1 MKVAIVSSSDGKGGA
16 PKATY
21 RLHQGLH
28 HCGVHSQMVVQSRTH
43 TQSHVTGPRTKV
55 ARAMGQI
62 RPTLDGLPKYAYPAR
77 ESVVYSVQWLPD
89 RLPGRVRQLQPNVVN
104 LHWVC
109 GGFVQIESI
118 AKLNR
123 PLVWTLH
130 DMWPFTGGCHYS
142 GDCRGY
148 EHNCGVCPRLG
159 SNTAWDLSRLT
170 WQRKARAWRNVS
182 LTVVTPSRWLAQ
194 CARTSTL
201 FGQRRIEVIP
211 NGIDTA
217 VYKPLGQSY
226 ARYILNLPQEKPL
239 ILFGAL
245 NATAD
250 RRKGYAL
257 LRPALQQLQS
267 SRWSKPPELILL
279 GAEQSDLEKQT
290 GFKTH
295 CLGNFSDDV
304 ALALAYSAAD
314 IFVAPSLQ
322 ENLPNTVLE
331 SLACGTPAVAFNI
344 GGMPDLIEDQANGYL
359 AEPYR
364 VEDLANGMAWILQD
378 GDRHQQLSGRARQKV
393 EQQFSLE
400 LQAKRYADLYA
411 DVIVG

>member
-1 MKVAIVSSSDGKGGA
+1 
-16 PKATY
+16 
-21 RLHQGLH
+21 
-28 HCGVHSQMVVQSRTH
+28 
-43 TQSHVTGPRTKV
+43 
-55 ARAMGQI
+55 MGQV
-62 RPTLDGLPKYAYPAR
+62 RPTLDSLPKYAYPAR

-89 RLPGRVRQLQPNVVN
+89 HLQSSVQKLQPDVIN
-104 LHWVC
+104 LHWIC
-109 GGFVQIESI
+109 NGFVQIESI
-118 AKLNR
+118 AKLNC

-148 EHNCGVCPRLG
+148 EHNCGTCPQLG

-170 WQRKARAWRNVS
+170 WQRKARAWRNIS

-194 CARTSTL
+194 CARASTL

-211 NGIDTA
+211 YGIDTA

-226 ARYILNLPQEKPL
+226 ARDILNLPQSRFL

-245 NATAD
+245 NTTAD

-257 LRPALQQLQS
+257 LLSALQQLQTS
-267 SRWSKPPELILL
+267 YWNKSPELVLL
-279 GAEQSDLEKQT
+279 GTEESNLENQT

-295 CLGNFSDDV
+295 CLGNLSDDV

-314 IFVAPSLQ
+314 TFVAPSLQ
-322 ENLPNTVLE
+322 DNLPNTVLE
-331 SLACGTPAVAFNI
+331 ALACGTPSVAFNI
-344 GGMPDLIEDQANGYL
+344 GGMPDLIEHQANGYL

-364 VEDLANGMAWILQD
+364 VEDLANGIAWILQD
-378 GDRHQQLSGRARQKV
+378 SDRHHKLSDRARQTV
-393 EQQFSLE
+393 EQQFSLA
-400 LQAKRYADLYA
+400 LQARRYADLYA
-411 DVIVG
+411 DVVARYRSQ